1 MRIRKKLLSAAAATA
16 LVGGTLVVATAPA
29 AQATPAPCN
38 YAGWNN
44 GLKNATN
51 PTEGFVGDID
61 AGRHRC
67 YERIVVR
74 RSGDSWPGYDIRY
87 VPVASTDGEGCPAKL
102 GRGNKVLRVMVDSP
116 AYNHYGQPTTP
127 NRFKK
132 IKPGEPCY
140 KKILPLRTWT
150 NAAHT
155 SWQTISFA
163 SYKSIKTSAWLGS
176 FEGQTSFAL
185 GIKPTPACGKPV
197 FRVFTA
203 NGNRDVV
210 IDVKAFNPDLAS

>member
-1 MRIRKKLLSAAAATA
+1 MRIRKKLLGAAAATTLIGGA
-16 LVGGTLVVATAPA
+16 LTVTAAPA
-29 AQATPAPCN
+29 QAAPAPCN

-87 VPVASTDGEGCPAKL
+87 VSVAGTEGEGCPAKL
-102 GRGNKVLRVMVDSP
+102 GAGNKILRVVIDSP
-116 AYNHYGQPTTP
+116 AYNHYGQSTTP

-140 KKILPLRTWT
+140 KAILPLRTWT
-150 NAAHT
+150 NVAHT
-155 SWQTISFA
+155 KWATINFG
-163 SYKSIKTSAWLGS
+163 SYKTIKTSAWLGS

-185 GIKPTPACGKPV
+185 GVKPTSTGGKPV

-210 IDVKAFNPDLAS
+210 IDLKAFNPDLKS